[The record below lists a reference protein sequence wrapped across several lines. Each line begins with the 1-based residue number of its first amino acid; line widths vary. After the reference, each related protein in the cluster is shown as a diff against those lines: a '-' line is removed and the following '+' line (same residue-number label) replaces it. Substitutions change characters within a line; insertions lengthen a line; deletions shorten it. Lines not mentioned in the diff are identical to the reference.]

1 MSVIPCIYIFLQYD
15 NDRLLISFKKG
26 KKPLQRLIAGL
37 HTAEVLLRLREPAL
51 IIWHNYP
58 TESVNLGDV
67 SVNYLAAVMLE
78 QTGLALSD
86 YQRYTLWQF
95 QKVPVITSRG
105 AKDAQGKSYPTGSD
119 QYRALTRDYRLLIYN
134 HTVDIE
140 GRREDFFGR

>member
-1 MSVIPCIYIFLQYD
+1 MEQRMNQYKTP
-15 NDRLLISFKKG
+15 F
-26 KKPLQRLIAGL
+26 
-37 HTAEVLLRLREPAL
+37 

-78 QTGLALSD
+78 QTGLEMSD

-95 QKVPVITSRG
+95 QRVPVITARG
-105 AKDAQGKSYPTGSD
+105 AKDAEGKSYPAGSD
-119 QYRALTRDYRLLIYN
+119 TYRALTRDYRLLIYN

-140 GRREDFFGR
+140 GRREDFFCR